1 MAVIHK
7 IGRRKTAVARVY
19 ITEGNG
25 DITVNKRKLEEY
37 FPTATLQYKVKQPF
51 MLTHTE
57 NNYDVKVNVYGGGT
71 TGQAEAIRLAIARA
85 LRGEDKESEEDGD
98 NWGSILKREGLLTR
112 DPRMVERKK
121 FGQKKARKKY
131 QFSKR

>member
-1 MAVIHK
+1 METIHK

-19 ITEGNG
+19 VSEGKGNMTING
-25 DITVNKRKLEEY
+25 KDLPAYFTTGTLQYKAKQALLLTDNLESFDITVNV
-37 FPTATLQYKVKQPF
+37 F
-51 MLTHTE
+51 
-57 NNYDVKVNVYGGGT
+57 GGGV

-85 LRGEDKESEEDGD
+85 LCEIDAENRA
-98 NWGSILKREGLLTR
+98 ILKPEGLLTR

-121 FGQKKARKKY
+121 FGQKKARKKF

>member
-1 MAVIHK
+1 MEMIHK

-19 ITEGNG
+19 VSQGSGNIT
-25 DITVNKRKLEEY
+25 INKRELSNY

-51 MLTHTE
+51 ALTNNEE
-57 NNYDVKVNVYGGGT
+57 NFDVKVNVFGGGI
-71 TGQAEAIRLAIARA
+71 TGQAEAIRLALSRA
-85 LRGEDKESEEDGD
+85 LCEMDAEHRLV
-98 NWGSILKREGLLTR
+98 LKPEGLLTR

-121 FGQKKARKKY
+121 FGQKKARKKF